1 MRFGMNGLRTRVV
14 GGALALT
21 LAATGA
27 LSACSS
33 SPKSGSKVVVGSAAF
48 PENVLLMEIYAQ
60 ALEAKGISVERK
72 PDVGQRDVLYGQV
85 KADAITVVPE
95 YNGALLAFLD
105 KASTET
111 TTDAVDQAVTGK
123 LPADLEILRPAAAQ
137 DNHSLV
143 VTQALAT
150 KDSLKTV
157 SDLAPVAKDLVL
169 GSAPEFKT
177 RQQGVL
183 GLKSVYGLEFKDFKA
198 LDDAG
203 PQTVSALQ
211 HGDADV
217 VDLYST
223 TPAIKTYGFVVLQDD
238 ENLFGVQNVVP
249 LVSKKNLPAGGAD
262 ALNAVSAKLDTTTLT
277 SLMEQVVI
285 QKKDTADV
293 VKQWLT
299 SVGLGKA

>member
-1 MRFGMNGLRTRVV
+1 MHFGMNGSKARVI
-14 GGALALT
+14 GATLALAV
-21 LAATGA
+21 AATGA

-33 SPKSGSKVVVGSAAF
+33 SSKSGSKVVVGSAGF
-48 PENVLLMEIYAQ
+48 TENVLLMEIYAQ

-72 PDVGQRDVLYGQV
+72 PNIGQRDVLYQQL
-85 KADAITVVPE
+85 KSDAITVVPE
-95 YNGALLAFLD
+95 YNGALLAYLD
-105 KASTET
+105 KTSTET
-111 TTDAVDQAVTGK
+111 TTSGVDQAVAGK
-123 LPADLEILRPAAAQ
+123 LPSNLEILQPAAAQ
-137 DNHSLV
+137 DNDSLV

-150 KDSLKTV
+150 KDNLKAV

-177 RQQGVL
+177 RQQGVV

-198 LDDAG
+198 LDNAG

-223 TPAIKTYGFVVLQDD
+223 TPAIKTNGFVVLQDD
-238 ENLFGVQNVVP
+238 KGLFGVQNVVP

-277 SLMEQVVI
+277 SLMEQVVT

-293 VKQWLT
+293 AKQWLA

>member
-1 MRFGMNGLRTRVV
+1 MRIRTTGSNTRVV
-14 GGALALT
+14 GAALAVA

-33 SPKSGSKVVVGSAAF
+33 SSKSGSKVVVASAAF

-60 ALEAKGISVERK
+60 ALEDKGISVERK
-72 PDVGQRDVLYGQV
+72 PNVGQRDVLFQQL
-85 KADAITVVPE
+85 KSNAITVVPE
-95 YNGALLAFLD
+95 YNGALLAYLD
-105 KASTET
+105 KSSTEST
-111 TTDAVDQAVTGK
+111 QSGVDSAVTAK
-123 LPADLEILRPAAAQ
+123 LPSNLQILNPAAAQ
-137 DNHSLV
+137 DNDSLV

-150 KDSLKTV
+150 KDNLKKI
-157 SDLAPVAKDLVL
+157 SDLAPYAKDLVL

-183 GLKSVYGLEFKDFKA
+183 GLQSQYGLTFKDFKA
-198 LDDAG
+198 LDNSG

-223 TPAIKTYGFVVLQDD
+223 TTAIKTNGFVVLDD
-238 ENLFGVQNVVP
+238 DKGLFGVQNVIP
-249 LVSKKNLPAGGAD
+249 LVDKGKLSPAGID

-277 SLMEQVVI
+277 SLLEQVVT
-285 QKKDTADV
+285 QKKDESDV
-293 VKQWLT
+293 AKAWLA
-299 SVGLGKA
+299 SVGLNK

>member
-1 MRFGMNGLRTRVV
+1 MRIRTTGSNTRVV
-14 GGALALT
+14 GAALAVA

-33 SPKSGSKVVVGSAAF
+33 SSKSGSKVVVASAAF

-60 ALEAKGISVERK
+60 ALEDKGISVERK
-72 PDVGQRDVLYGQV
+72 PNVGQRDVLFQQL
-85 KADAITVVPE
+85 KSDSITVVPE
-95 YNGALLAFLD
+95 YNGALLAYLD
-105 KASTET
+105 KSSTET
-111 TTDAVDQAVTGK
+111 TQSGVDSAVTAK
-123 LPADLEILRPAAAQ
+123 LPSNLQILNPAAAQ
-137 DNHSLV
+137 DNDSLV

-150 KDSLKTV
+150 KDSLKKI
-157 SDLAPVAKDLVL
+157 SDLAPYAKDLVL

-183 GLKSVYGLEFKDFKA
+183 GLQSQYGLTFKDFKS
-198 LDDAG
+198 LDNSG

-223 TPAIKTYGFVVLQDD
+223 TPAIKTNGFVVLDD
-238 ENLFGVQNVVP
+238 DKGLFGVQNVIP
-249 LVSKKNLPAGGAD
+249 LVDKGKLSPAGVN

-277 SLMEQVVI
+277 SLLEQVVT
-285 QKKDTADV
+285 QKKDESDV
-293 VKQWLT
+293 AKAWLA
-299 SVGLGKA
+299 SVGLNK

>member
-1 MRFGMNGLRTRVV
+1 MHFGMNGSKARVI
-14 GGALALT
+14 GGARALAV
-21 LAATGA
+21 AAAGA

-33 SPKSGSKVVVGSAAF
+33 SSKSGSKVVVGSAGF
-48 PENVLLMEIYAQ
+48 TENVLLMEIYAQ

-72 PDVGQRDVLYGQV
+72 PNIGQRDVLYQQL
-85 KADAITVVPE
+85 KSDAITVVPE
-95 YNGALLAFLD
+95 YNGALLAYLD
-105 KASTET
+105 KTSTET
-111 TTDAVDQAVTGK
+111 TTSGVDQAVAGK
-123 LPADLEILRPAAAQ
+123 LPSNLEILQPAAAQ
-137 DNHSLV
+137 DNDSLV

-150 KDSLKTV
+150 KDNLKAV

-177 RQQGVL
+177 RQQGVV

-198 LDDAG
+198 LDNAG

-223 TPAIKTYGFVVLQDD
+223 TPAIKTNGFVVLQDD
-238 ENLFGVQNVVP
+238 KGLFGVQNVVP

-262 ALNAVSAKLDTTTLT
+262 ALNP
-277 SLMEQVVI
+277 
-285 QKKDTADV
+285 
-293 VKQWLT
+293 
-299 SVGLGKA
+299 

>member
-1 MRFGMNGLRTRVV
+1 MRFGVDGARTRIV
-14 GGALALT
+14 GAALAVA

-27 LSACSS
+27 LGACSS
-33 SPKSGSKVVVGSAAF
+33 SSKSGSKVVVGSAAF

-60 ALEAKGISVERK
+60 ALEAKGISVDRK
-72 PDVGQRDVLYGQV
+72 ANVGQRDVLYGQV
-85 KADAITVVPE
+85 KSEAITVVPE

-105 KASTET
+105 KTSQQT
-111 TTDAVDQAVTGK
+111 TTDAVDQAVTAK
-123 LPADLEILRPAAAQ
+123 LPSNLQILQPAAAQ
-137 DNHSLV
+137 DRDALV
-143 VTQALAT
+143 VTQALAA
-150 KDSLKTV
+150 KDNLKTI

-183 GLKSVYGLEFKDFKA
+183 GLKSVYGLEFQDFKA
-198 LDDAG
+198 LDNAG

-217 VDLYST
+217 VNLYST

-238 ENLFGVQNVVP
+238 KNLFGVQNVVP
-249 LVSKKNLPAGGAD
+249 LVSKKGLPAGGAD
-262 ALNAVSAKLDTTTLT
+262 ALNAVSAKLDTATLT
-277 SLMEQVVI
+277 TLMEQVVA

-293 VKQWLT
+293 ANGWLK